1 VKLELRAI
9 TNSDLKCDNA
19 VMMSSTI
26 PSAKYSCSGSPL
38 MLENG
43 STAIE
48 GLSEGNGGFLGSDGD
63 ATLMAGE
70 SPRPE

>member
-1 VKLELRAI
+1 
-9 TNSDLKCDNA
+9 
-19 VMMSSTI
+19 
-26 PSAKYSCSGSPL
+26 